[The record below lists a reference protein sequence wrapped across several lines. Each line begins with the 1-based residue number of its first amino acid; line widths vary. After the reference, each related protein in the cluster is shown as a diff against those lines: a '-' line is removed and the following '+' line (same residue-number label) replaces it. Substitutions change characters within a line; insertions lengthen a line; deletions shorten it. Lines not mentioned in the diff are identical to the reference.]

1 MLTHTKRQN
10 KEAATINRN
19 QFKQIIKSN
28 VLLPAFVYNQN
39 TDLEETFGAHI
50 ESGANVIVA
59 PIYLY
64 NSEKSKK
71 KALLDTVKAAGEKV
85 FVAGAVWA
93 NPEKTVFSDGVLS
106 YDAYYKIIKEEIK
119 LIYETHPVAI
129 LFLMGFDTLAE
140 AKYAVYAA
148 KEACDLPICLCLDF
162 KDKNVLLDG
171 YDIPTAVITLQSLGL
186 SALGIQAESP
196 DAVFDILLEMKEFAA
211 VPLFA
216 IPDANSY
223 ITPYEFAEY
232 AHDYVNNK
240 CVMFAGGKNTDARF
254 TAEIAK
260 ELWQAEPFMPDFPTV
275 NAVCGKN
282 NIFFMDFENNVIGK
296 NKELIEI
303 DLKGLTQD
311 KEIDEMILKIKS
323 AGLPPVCFNSKELG
337 VLERAMKVYPG
348 RVAIKSDEY
357 GEIAAK
363 EYGAI
368 ILSQGEN

>member
-1 MLTHTKRQN
+1 M
-10 KEAATINRN
+10 
-19 QFKQIIKSN
+19 
-28 VLLPAFVYNQN
+28 LLPAFIFDKNFDIKEVF
-39 TDLEETFGAHI
+39 EAHI
-50 ESGANVIVA
+50 EAGANVLVA
-59 PIYLY
+59 PTYLY

-71 KALLDTVKAAGEKV
+71 QALIETVNLAGEKV

-93 NPEKTVFSDGVLS
+93 NPEKTVFSDGILS
-106 YDAYYKIIKEEIK
+106 YDAYYKIIKDEIK
-119 LIYETHPVAI
+119 LIYDTHPVAV

-148 KEACDLPICLCLDF
+148 KEVCDLPICVSLNF
-162 KDKNVLLDG
+162 KDKNTLSDG
-171 YDIPTAVITLQSLGL
+171 YDIPTSVITLQSLGI
-186 SALGIQAESP
+186 SALGIEGKDP
-196 DAVFDILLEMKEFAA
+196 DIVFDVLLDMKEFAS

-216 IPDANSY
+216 VPDANKH

-232 AHDYVNNK
+232 AHDFVNNK
-240 CVMFAGGKNTDARF
+240 CVMFAGGENTDERF

-282 NIFFMDFENNVIGK
+282 NIFFMDFENKVIGK
-296 NKELIEI
+296 NKELLEI
-303 DLKGLTQD
+303 DLKGLTED
-311 KEIDEMILKIKS
+311 KEIDELILKIKS
-323 AGLPPVCFNSKELG
+323 AGLPPVCFASKELG

-368 ILSQGEN
+368 IINQGEE